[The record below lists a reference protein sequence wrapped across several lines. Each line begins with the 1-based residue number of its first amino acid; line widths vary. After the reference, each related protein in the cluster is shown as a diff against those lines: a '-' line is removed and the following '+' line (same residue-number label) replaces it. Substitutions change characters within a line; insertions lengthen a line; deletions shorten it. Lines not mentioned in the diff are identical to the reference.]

1 MFEIVMVVDG
11 IEYIYGA
18 DTDRNRAN
26 EVAMEV
32 HTNRDVETFVRE
44 R

>member
-11 IEYIYGA
+11 IEYIYGV

-26 EVAMEV
+26 EVAMKV
-32 HTNRDVETFVRE
+32 RTNRNVETFVRE